1 MQAIERDFENI
12 RLAWEWSTKNGQV
25 TQLHTM
31 LNGLYLFGFLGSR
44 YRETIT
50 IFQQT
55 LDQSVADGP
64 LLGRLLPRR
73 WGLSALVESG
83 RLSRGTHE
91 Y

>member
-44 YRETIT
+44 
-50 IFQQT
+50 
-55 LDQSVADGP
+55 
-64 LLGRLLPRR
+64 
-73 WGLSALVESG
+73 
-83 RLSRGTHE
+83 
-91 Y
+91 